1 MQTGV
6 NLSSLTDIVEVTA
19 IFSCPWKANCCCLY
33 FRENVWLT
41 SAIWFFGVSL
51 LTATHFMALNT
62 GNHSMSGALCLYAV
76 LCTVVA
82 KKTISCIA
90 YPALWSIHTLHAWTG
105 LRLLNSKHNYYKLGS
120 ACAKTKLVWSCK
132 YLDSKSRRWFCFH
145 PTLKN
150 TCDWWS
156 LGFSRN
162 ASKKYH
168 IYWSTF

>member
-1 MQTGV
+1 MI
-6 NLSSLTDIVEVTA
+6 LWRLPTDRYTFCGYKHWESFNERCSVFVRGIVH
-19 IFSCPWKANCCCLY
+19 CCC
-33 FRENVWLT
+33 
-41 SAIWFFGVSL
+41 
-51 LTATHFMALNT
+51 
-62 GNHSMSGALCLYAV
+62 
-76 LCTVVA
+76 

-105 LRLLNSKHNYYKLGS
+105 LRLLNSKYNYYKLGS

-162 ASKKYH
+162 ASKTWNTTYTEALFKSFNTIQSYQH
-168 IYWSTF
+168 SSNLSVFTS